1 MLEVVSPVL
10 QVFPTAELEVST
22 TLEPW
27 QNVTG
32 PLADMVGV
40 TMGMFSTATG
50 AEVAWHPFASV
61 VVTVTLAVVVMVA
74 AIVVCPVFH
83 K

>member
-50 AEVAWHPFASV
+50 AEVA
-61 VVTVTLAVVVMVA
+61 
-74 AIVVCPVFH
+74 
-83 K
+83 